1 MMKDIKNFI
10 LESTQD
16 EDLQEEVGLAL
27 KKFGT
32 VRNGFKAAKKQDI
45 IDAMYKL
52 GFDYDEENS
61 TASKLVFSGEYIDDQ
76 YEVDLYI
83 DKDST
88 EIVVT
93 NPCKDGEFELS
104 YTVRYSPSKKIDE
117 GVLVK
122 VEEMLHND
130 CTNREISE
138 ATKLSIPYI
147 NGVRKYVS
155 PRYASLKFIVGG
167 WPSVT
172 ELKKNKSEE

>member
-1 MMKDIKNFI
+1 MFIKNDNIKIMKDIKNFI

-83 DKDST
+83 DKD
-88 EIVVT
+88 V
-93 NPCKDGEFELS
+93 
-104 YTVRYSPSKKIDE
+104 
-117 GVLVK
+117 
-122 VEEMLHND
+122 H
-130 CTNREISE
+130 
-138 ATKLSIPYI
+138 
-147 NGVRKYVS
+147 
-155 PRYASLKFIVGG
+155 G
-167 WPSVT
+167 WPQ
-172 ELKKNKSEE
+172 